1 MLLFTRTPSL
11 ARACARACAPT
22 PSAHVPARA
31 TSASDSAVHCGCRCR
46 SCRPMSIMPSLSKG
60 SDLVT
65 PHALSS
71 SLTPDRR
78 QNASRIPCSQSDV
91 SFDHGRLAQ
100 RQRMEDK
107 AASSGGSHNGT
118 DPEDRGETWFVLKRP
133 RRDTNG
139 GRETEVSKQQWRR
152 GCYCC
157 SLNKSRRISKGG
169 LFVFMCQSRG
179 KMHCANVRAAAQAC
193 TSEVK
198 DILVCFWLVFCSNQA
213 AAAVAPSGLR
223 IQGQTFTRR
232 LKHVTE
238 SGSSNVHWAAHHR
251 IISWPA
257 VVNTHRSRTPFSRR
271 AKHTPALTAL
281 NLSSM
286 HAPPSVRPK

>member
-1 MLLFTRTPSL
+1 MLPATPLRALVSSEYSNKHHHHPVNYRCVRCMDATAAASANCDTIRHKQLTVVASWMLLLQPQQTVTL
-11 ARACARACAPT
+11 VIT
-22 PSAHVPARA
+22 
-31 TSASDSAVHCGCRCR
+31 
-46 SCRPMSIMPSLSKG
+46 LS
-60 SDLVT
+60 
-65 PHALSS
+65 
-71 SLTPDRR
+71 
-78 QNASRIPCSQSDV
+78 
-91 SFDHGRLAQ
+91 
-100 RQRMEDK
+100 
-107 AASSGGSHNGT
+107 
-118 DPEDRGETWFVLKRP
+118 
-133 RRDTNG
+133 DTN
-139 GRETEVSKQQWRR
+139 SQQQWRR

-169 LFVFMCQSRG
+169 LFVFVCQPRG
-179 KMHCANVRAAAQAC
+179 EMHCANVRAAAQAC

-286 HAPPSVRPK
+286 HAPPLSKTQIVLRERAADGVYAMRLPCPPLCNITWRPVD

>member
-1 MLLFTRTPSL
+1 M
-11 ARACARACAPT
+11 
-22 PSAHVPARA
+22 
-31 TSASDSAVHCGCRCR
+31 
-46 SCRPMSIMPSLSKG
+46 
-60 SDLVT
+60 
-65 PHALSS
+65 
-71 SLTPDRR
+71 
-78 QNASRIPCSQSDV
+78 
-91 SFDHGRLAQ
+91 
-100 RQRMEDK
+100 
-107 AASSGGSHNGT
+107 
-118 DPEDRGETWFVLKRP
+118 
-133 RRDTNG
+133 
-139 GRETEVSKQQWRR
+139 SKQQWRR

-198 DILVCFWLVFCSNQA
+198 DILVLFLVLIWLVYCSDQA
-213 AAAVAPSGLR
+213 GAVAPSGLR
-223 IQGQTFTRR
+223 IHGQTFTRR

-238 SGSSNVHWAAHHR
+238 SGSSNVHWAAPHL
-251 IISWPA
+251 IISSPA
-257 VVNTHRSRTPFSRR
+257 VVNTHRSWAPFSRR